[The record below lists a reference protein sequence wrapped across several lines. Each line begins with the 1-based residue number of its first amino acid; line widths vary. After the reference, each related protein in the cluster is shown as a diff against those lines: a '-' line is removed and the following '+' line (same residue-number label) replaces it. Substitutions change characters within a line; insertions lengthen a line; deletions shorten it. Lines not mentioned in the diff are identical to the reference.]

1 MSKALTTYSFE
12 LFENKENLLRLEVY
26 FSPIFYLFGKS
37 KNKISVSF
45 DNAPDIKITNFW
57 TSRCCCQSQKQ
68 SKFLI

>member
-45 DNAPDIKITNFW
+45 DNAPDIKITNF
-57 TSRCCCQSQKQ
+57 
-68 SKFLI
+68 